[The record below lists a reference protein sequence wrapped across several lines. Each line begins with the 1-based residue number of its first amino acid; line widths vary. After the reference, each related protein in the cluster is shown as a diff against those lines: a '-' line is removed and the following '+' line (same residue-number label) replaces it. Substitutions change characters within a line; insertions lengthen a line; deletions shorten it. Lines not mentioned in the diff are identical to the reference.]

1 MLDKCQDLKGMDG
14 MEEVSLGKLKK
25 NQNSFQKTSLNMW
38 IESIYA
44 TLYGICNCKQK
55 FQKNQK

>member
-25 NQNSFQKTSLNMW
+25 NQNSFQKTSLNM
-38 IESIYA
+38 
-44 TLYGICNCKQK
+44 
-55 FQKNQK
+55 